1 MEQGQVID
9 LHAQNTQ
16 NDDRPFIGNIREDW
30 DYVRDGIGVILRANP
45 SLSYRPEDVYAEV
58 VSGQALYWKTPEGFV
73 ISTTEVDPY
82 TGGKTF
88 LVWLAWA
95 NEKGNKNVL
104 RYYPFFRQ
112 VAAESGY
119 EALEVRTN
127 VSKMETILVNAG
139 WVKDHVVYRLG
150 VQDGQ

>member
-104 RYYPFFRQ
+104 R
-112 VAAESGY
+112 
-119 EALEVRTN
+119 
-127 VSKMETILVNAG
+127 
-139 WVKDHVVYRLG
+139 
-150 VQDGQ
+150 